1 MASGT
6 RPTVCVEIPV
16 KDDPHLPETV
26 GSLVGQ
32 TVRPDRV
39 LVVAT
44 PSTPQALLDAAAAR
58 ADGLAFE
65 ALRVPGYVVEARQA
79 AIPHVVESVTAFLD
93 SDTTAPPN
101 WLELLLAPLA
111 EGAAFAGGPTR
122 PSRPPENS
130 VERYIALLE
139 HGIYEELVPERVT
152 YLPLQNT
159 VWKTEVVRTL
169 GFDIRIPGAEDHDLE
184 TRAAA
189 AGYRG
194 VYVREAWVGH
204 DKSNVTDFFA
214 WARRRYRAYLLPM
227 AMSLLKNG
235 ELAARMGE
243 RRRRVRH
250 PLAWVEACIKPV
262 ALLHARLRWARL
274 GGFRAPPPPVPT
286 GRAGN

>member
-1 MASGT
+1 MT
-6 RPTVCVEIPV
+6 TVCVEIPV

-32 TVRPDRV
+32 THRPDRV

-44 PSTPQALLDAAAAR
+44 PTTPDALLETAR
-58 ADGLAFE
+58 GRAGSLPFE
-65 ALRVPGYVVEARQA
+65 VLKVPGYVVEARQA
-79 AIPHVVESVTAFLD
+79 AIPHVHEEVTAFLD
-93 SDTTAPPN
+93 SDTSAPPE
-101 WLELLLAPLA
+101 WLALLLAPIEA
-111 EGAAFAGGPTR
+111 GAAFSGGPTR

-139 HGIYEELVPERVT
+139 HAIYEELVPERVT

-159 VWKTEVVRTL
+159 AWRSSVVARL

-189 AGYRG
+189 AGLRG
-194 VYVREAWVGH
+194 VFVPEAWVSH
-204 DKSNVTDFFA
+204 DKSNVTDFLA

-235 ELAARMGE
+235 ELGARLGE
-243 RRRRVRH
+243 HRRTVRH
-250 PLAWVEACIKPV
+250 PLAWVEQLVKPV
-262 ALLHARLRWARL
+262 ALLHARVRWARL
-274 GGFRAPPPPVPT
+274 GGSDAPPPPVP
-286 GRAGN
+286 A